1 VVRSLTHRHNVNS
14 DAERRMS
21 GILIKGSL
29 VHYETFGRG
38 QPIIFI
44 HGWLGSW
51 RYWVPIM
58 EDLAKDH
65 RTYALDLWGFGD
77 SDKSQERYDIDDYV
91 ALLLDFMDELGV
103 WRAPLVGH
111 TLGAAVAAQLA
122 AAQPERVSRVLA
134 VGLPLSADSINRRLL
149 TAAPNEAMARLFWH
163 RQRPYPEVELGMPKM
178 AHNATALTIQSVA
191 RLDLRQTLADIQ
203 APLLMV
209 YGDRD
214 NVISSDHAE
223 ELERPQYAARAI
235 VFPEAHHFPMLDQ
248 APMLG
253 RLLRDFM
260 DVNSP
265 EQLQDLTVKQEWRR
279 RTR

>member
-1 VVRSLTHRHNVNS
+1 
-14 DAERRMS
+14 MS
-21 GILIKGSL
+21 GILIRGSL
-29 VHYETFGRG
+29 VHYESFGRG

-58 EDLAKDH
+58 EDLATDH

-77 SDKSQERYDIDDYV
+77 SDKGQERYDIDDYV

-103 WRAPLVGH
+103 WRSPLVGH
-111 TLGAAVAAQLA
+111 TLGAAVAARLA

-134 VGLPLSADSINRRLL
+134 VGLPLSVDSINRRLL
-149 TAAPNEAMARLFWH
+149 TAAPNDAMARLFWH
-163 RQRPYPEVELGMPKM
+163 RQRPYAEVELGMPKM
-178 AHNATALTIQSVA
+178 AHNAVALTIQSVA
-191 RLDLRQTLADIQ
+191 RLDMRQTLAEVQ

-214 NVISSDHAE
+214 NVISSNHVK

-248 APMLG
+248 AAKLG

-260 DVNSP
+260 DVDTP
-265 EQLQDLTVKQEWRR
+265 GQLQDLAVKQEWRR

>member
-1 VVRSLTHRHNVNS
+1 
-14 DAERRMS
+14 MS

-29 VHYETFGRG
+29 VHYESLGRG
-38 QPIIFI
+38 QPIIFV

-91 ALLLDFMDELGV
+91 TLLLDLMDELGV

-111 TLGAAVAAQLA
+111 TLGAAVAARLA

-134 VGLPLSADSINRRLL
+134 IGLPLSADSINHRLL
-149 TAAPNEAMARLFWH
+149 TAAPNEAMARHFWH
-163 RQRPYPEVELGMPKM
+163 RQRPYAEVELGTPKM
-178 AHNATALTIQSVA
+178 AHNALALTIQSVA
-191 RLDLRQTLADIQ
+191 RLDLRETLADIQ

-223 ELERPQYAARAI
+223 ELEQPRYAARAI
-235 VFPEAHHFPMLDQ
+235 IFPDAHHFPMLDQ
-248 APMLG
+248 APQLG

-260 DVNSP
+260 DVNTP

>member
-1 VVRSLTHRHNVNS
+1 
-14 DAERRMS
+14 MS
-21 GILIKGSL
+21 GVLIKGSL

-38 QPIIFI
+38 QPIVFI

-58 EDLAKDH
+58 EDLATDH

-77 SDKSQERYDIDDYV
+77 SDKGRDLYDIDGYV
-91 ALLLDFMDELGV
+91 ELVLDFMDALGI

-111 TLGAAVAAQLA
+111 TLGAAIAARLA
-122 AAQPERVSRVLA
+122 ASHPDRVSRVLA
-134 VGLPLSADSINRRLL
+134 IGLPLSADSINRRLL
-149 TAAPNEAMARLFWH
+149 TTGSNDTMARLFWH
-163 RQRPYPEVELGMPKM
+163 RQRPHAEVDLGIPKM
-178 AHNATALTIQSVA
+178 AQNAAALTIQSVA
-191 RLDLRQTLADIQ
+191 RLDMRQTLAEVQ

-214 NVISSDHAE
+214 NVISSDDTE
-223 ELERPQYAARAI
+223 ELTEPPYAARTI
-235 VFPEAHHFPMLDQ
+235 LFPEAHHFPMLDQ
-248 APMLG
+248 AARLG

-260 DVNSP
+260 DVDTP
-265 EQLQDLTVKQEWRR
+265 EQLQELTIKTEWRR